1 METSERRVISVIVI
15 NEASVLS
22 RVTDLF
28 SGRGYNITSL
38 TVAPIPESKYSRLT
52 IVTSGSVRVI
62 EQITKQLH
70 KLIPILKVYE
80 HEDLV
85 EKEMAMVKF
94 PASENIADISA
105 LCEAYNGKIVN
116 VGENVIIVMVAD
128 EPDRIKHFIQA
139 ATKFN
144 PIECLYL
151 RYSISMTRFSFCE
164 LLALKYGSN
173 ISPFFSCFWL

>member
-1 METSERRVISVIVI
+1 MEKSERRVISVIVV
-15 NEASVLS
+15 NESSVLS
-22 RVTDLF
+22 RITDLF
-28 SGRGYNITSL
+28 SARGYNITSL

-70 KLIPILKVYE
+70 KLIPIYKVYE

-94 PASENIADISA
+94 PASENIADIST

-128 EPDRIKHFIQA
+128 EPKRVENYLKLIKRY
-139 ATKFN
+139 N
-144 PIECLYL
+144 PKEIV
-151 RYSISMTRFSFCE
+151 RSGAV
-164 LLALKYGSN
+164 ALER
-173 ISPFFSCFWL
+173 

>member
-1 METSERRVISVIVI
+1 MTDNRERRVVSVIVV

-22 RVTDLF
+22 RITDLF

-70 KLIPILKVYE
+70 KLIPVLRVYE
-80 HEDLV
+80 HEDMV
-85 EKEMAMVKF
+85 EKEIAMIKF
-94 PASENIADISA
+94 PVSENLSDIQA

-116 VGENVIIVMVAD
+116 AGENTIIAMAAD
-128 EPDRIKHFIQA
+128 EPKRIDNFLKVL
-139 ATKFN
+139 KRYN
-144 PIECLYL
+144 PKEIV
-151 RYSISMTRFSFCE
+151 RSGAV
-164 LLALKYGSN
+164 ALER
-173 ISPFFSCFWL
+173 

>member
-1 METSERRVISVIVI
+1 MGENARRVISVIVV

-52 IVTSGSVRVI
+52 IATSGSVRVM

-70 KLIPILKVYE
+70 KLIPVLRVYE
-80 HEDLV
+80 HEDMV

-94 PASENIADISA
+94 PITENLSDINAIS
-105 LCEAYNGKIVN
+105 EAYNGKIVN
-116 VGENVIIVMVAD
+116 VGENVVIAMVSD
-128 EPDRIKHFIQA
+128 EPKRVDNYLKAIKRY
-139 ATKFN
+139 N
-144 PIECLYL
+144 PKEIV
-151 RYSISMTRFSFCE
+151 RSGAV
-164 LLALKYGSN
+164 ALER
-173 ISPFFSCFWL
+173 

>member
-1 METSERRVISVIVI
+1 MNNENARRVISVIVV

-38 TVAPIPESKYSRLT
+38 TVAPIPDSKYSRLT
-52 IVTSGSVRVI
+52 IATSGSVRVM

-70 KLIPILKVYE
+70 KLIPVLRVYE
-80 HEDLV
+80 HEDMV

-94 PASENIADISA
+94 PITENLSDINA

-116 VGENVIIVMVAD
+116 VGDNIVIAMVAD
-128 EPDRIKHFIQA
+128 EPKRIDNYLCAIKRY
-139 ATKFN
+139 N
-144 PIECLYL
+144 PKEIV
-151 RYSISMTRFSFCE
+151 RSGAV
-164 LLALKYGSN
+164 ALER
-173 ISPFFSCFWL
+173 